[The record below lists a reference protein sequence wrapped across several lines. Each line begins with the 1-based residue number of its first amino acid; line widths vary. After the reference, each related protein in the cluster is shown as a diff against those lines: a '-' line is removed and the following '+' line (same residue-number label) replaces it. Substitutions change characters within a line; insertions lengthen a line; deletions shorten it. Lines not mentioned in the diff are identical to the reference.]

1 MEEGPAVTG
10 KTGGEEAR
18 GARAC
23 VTFHSSSWGSSLLEG
38 PAGPGSPP
46 GAGRNGGLKPGK
58 TYAFLDK
65 NQGLSIILP
74 PWLS

>member
-23 VTFHSSSWGSSLLEG
+23 VTFHSSSGFPFSKALPGQGAHLGLGGMGDSSL
-38 PAGPGSPP
+38 
-46 GAGRNGGLKPGK
+46 GRLN
-58 TYAFLDK
+58 TSLDK